1 MIRARL
7 HRRGDDWLLAA
18 CDEELAG
25 QTFSE
30 GDVKITLSEN
40 FYGTEPMT
48 EETLAIRMGSVTMM
62 NLFGEKAVA
71 VGIEEGFI
79 SPENVI
85 VVAGVK
91 HAQVI
96 LI

>member
-25 QTFSE
+25 LTFSE
-30 GDVKITLSEN
+30 GKLKIVLSEN
-40 FYGTEPMT
+40 FYGTESMT
-48 EETLAIRMGSVTMM
+48 EETLGIRMGSVTMM
-62 NLFGEKAVA
+62 NLFGEKAVS
-71 VGIEEGFI
+71 VGIEKGFV

-91 HAQVI
+91 HAQVV

>member
-7 HRRGDDWLLAA
+7 HRRGDEWLLAA

-30 GDVKITLSEN
+30 GKVKIVLSEK
-40 FYGTEPMT
+40 FYGNEPMT
-48 EETLAIRMGSVTMM
+48 EEVLGERMESVTMM
-62 NLFGEKAVA
+62 NLFGDKAIA
-71 VGIEEGFI
+71 VGIEKGYV

-96 LI
+96 LL

>member
-25 QTFSE
+25 KTFSE
-30 GDVKITLSEN
+30 DGLDILLSEK
-40 FYGTEPMT
+40 FYGTESMT
-48 EETLAIRMGSVTMM
+48 EETLGIRMGSVTMM
-62 NLFGEKAVA
+62 NLFGEKTVA
-71 VGIEEGFI
+71 VGIAKGFV
-79 SPENVI
+79 SPENI
-85 VVAGVK
+85 IMVAGIK
-91 HAQVI
+91 HAQVV

>member
-25 QTFSE
+25 CTFEE
-30 GDVKITLSEN
+30 GKLKIVLSEN
-40 FYGTEPMT
+40 FYGTESMT
-48 EETLAIRMGSVTMM
+48 EETLGFRMGSVTMM
-62 NLFGEKAVA
+62 NLFGEKTIA
-71 VGIEEGFI
+71 VGIEKGYV

-85 VVAGVK
+85 TVAGVK
-91 HAQVI
+91 HAQVV

>member
-30 GDVKITLSEN
+30 GKVKIVLSEK
-40 FYGTEPMT
+40 FYGNQPMT
-48 EETLAIRMGSVTMM
+48 EEILGERMGSVTMM
-62 NLFGEKAVA
+62 NLFGEKAIA
-71 VGIEEGFI
+71 VGIEKGYV

-85 VVAGVK
+85 IIAGIK